1 MKARKKSPPCSEHDG
16 DRNLSNHEKALFCII
31 QQTGPKNKEEHMPR
45 EKEGFREQLQSLM
58 ERFPGK
64 EAVGLEACCE
74 MLDTDRRILLKD
86 KTFPAKKVGGKY
98 MIPLDG
104 LARWLC

>member
-1 MKARKKSPPCSEHDG
+1 MKAHKKSPLLLEQERGRSLN
-16 DRNLSNHEKALFCII
+16 RNEKALFCII
-31 QQTGPKNKEEHMPR
+31 QQTGPKSKEEHMPR

-74 MLDTDRRILLKD
+74 MLDTDRRVLLKD

-98 MIPLDG
+98 MIPLVG

>member
-1 MKARKKSPPCSEHDG
+1 MKARKKSPLLLEQERGRS
-16 DRNLSNHEKALFCII
+16 LNHNEKALFCII

-98 MIPLDG
+98 MIPLVG